1 MKISKK
7 SDFIIRQLVGFLG
20 ISMLYSLVQYFGHDV
35 RNPLIG
41 DPSSF
46 WQVYLFEGVPF
57 ISLFMFF
64 SYYVNKK

>member
-7 SDFIIRQLVGFLG
+7 SDFIIRQLVGFFG

-46 WQVYLFEGVPF
+46 WQVYVFEGVPF
-57 ISLFMFF
+57 ATFISIF